1 MKLICDKCQKLEEYV
16 EISKE
21 DIQFE
26 CGFERRMTIEDLHQ
40 LFRKY
45 GGER

>member
-1 MKLICDKCQKLEEYV
+1 MKLMCDKCKNLEEYV

-26 CGFERRMTIEDLHQ
+26 CGFIRRMTIEDLNK

-45 GGER
+45 GGQS